1 DRTTLPPSAYIAGG
15 VFYVQWFL
23 EYMEVIKRHT
33 RRALVTLLGLVI
45 ILGGMIMLVAP
56 GPGLLT
62 LIIGLTVL
70 ATEYIWARNL
80 LQKAKDRYEAG
91 KQKALDSFQSK
102 SGKK

>member
-1 DRTTLPPSAYIAGG
+1 
-15 VFYVQWFL
+15 
-23 EYMEVIKRHT
+23 MEVIKRHT

-62 LIIGLTVL
+62 IIIGLTVL
-70 ATEYIWARNL
+70 ATEYIWARDL

-91 KQKALDSFQSK
+91 KQKALNKLKSK
-102 SGKK
+102 SDKKTTHKNTGQSNSK

>member
-1 DRTTLPPSAYIAGG
+1 
-15 VFYVQWFL
+15 
-23 EYMEVIKRHT
+23 MEVIKRHT